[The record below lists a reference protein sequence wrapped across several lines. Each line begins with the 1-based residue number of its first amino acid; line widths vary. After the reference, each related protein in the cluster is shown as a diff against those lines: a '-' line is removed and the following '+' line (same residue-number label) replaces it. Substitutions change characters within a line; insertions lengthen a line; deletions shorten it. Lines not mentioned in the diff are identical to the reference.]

1 LEVTSSTTAIRLG
14 IDAYSL
20 RSQQWDAFQILDYC
34 HARGVRVVHFSEIRL
49 LGGLEKVHLQ
59 AVQRRAAELGLD
71 MEIGMLSISPA
82 STLFDASQGSPEDQ
96 LGRIIAAAG
105 VIGSPLVRAV
115 VGNAADRG
123 SAVPFERI
131 LADAARVLKS
141 VRSHALDAGVKITIE
156 NHSGDMQAL
165 ELKRLIEEAGPD
177 FVGACL
183 DSGNPLITLEDPHFS
198 LEVLAPY
205 VLTSHVR
212 DTAVWL
218 TDNGAAAAW
227 VRMGEGNVG
236 IDEYVREYLEL
247 CPGRALSL
255 EIIIS
260 PQPRLFPFHEEGFWD
275 AYRAVPAWQFA
286 RFLKIAARGTPPVFR
301 PLHVGETVAARERAD
316 LESSLLYT
324 QRLLT
329 AMGAAREAIVK

>member
-1 LEVTSSTTAIRLG
+1 
-14 IDAYSL
+14 
-20 RSQQWDAFQILDYC
+20 
-34 HARGVRVVHFSEIRL
+34 
-49 LGGLEKVHLQ
+49 
-59 AVQRRAAELGLD
+59 
-71 MEIGMLSISPA
+71 
-82 STLFDASQGSPEDQ
+82 
-96 LGRIIAAAG
+96 
-105 VIGSPLVRAV
+105 
-115 VGNAADRG
+115 
-123 SAVPFERI
+123 VPFERI
-131 LADAARVLKS
+131 LADTARVLES
-141 VRSHALDAGVKITIE
+141 VRSHALDAGVKIAIE
-156 NHSGDMQAL
+156 NHSGDMQAC

-183 DSGNPLITLEDPHFS
+183 DSGNPLIALEDPHFS

-236 IDEYVREYLEL
+236 IDEYVRKYLAM
-247 CPGRALSL
+247 CPGRAVSL

-260 PQPRLFPFHEEGFWD
+260 PQPRLFPFHEAGFWD

-286 RFLKIAARGTPPVFR
+286 RFLKIAAPGTPAAFR
-301 PLHVGETVAARERAD
+301 PLSPGETVAERERAD
-316 LESSLLYT
+316 FESSLLYT

-329 AMGAAREAIVK
+329 TMGATREAVVE